1 LFRRRWF
8 FAATLAALLHVWQP
22 PVLGQQNP
30 APDAGTQTPP
40 PADKPKP
47 DEIPLT
53 IYGREFPL
61 PETQVVPTTAPQQ
74 VLPNYASCP
83 LSSLRK
89 EVRELAHLKPA
100 KDQSQL
106 PALLSKIGDKTVN
119 IARKTPNLISNEYVV
134 FKGEGR
140 ETRRNYSFLILQHP
154 LDSSLVFVEY
164 RVDLESGAKMETDFG
179 KTAPAKPLPPPSLS
193 DLPTQ
198 CCLPVGPA
206 PPPEAPVSQ
215 GFISQWLFFYPLNQ
229 PESDF
234 RYLGTQKIDGHHT
247 LVVAFAQ
254 KSGSV
259 RLPAIFA
266 SGNKKFS
273 LFMQGVAWV
282 DSSDFRIVRLRTD
295 LLSAP
300 AEAALGRLTSDI
312 LFKET
317 HLADLPSPLWLPS
330 EVVTIARIGEVS
342 LRETHIYSDYRLFRA
357 RSRIVLK

>member
-1 LFRRRWF
+1 MFRRRWF

-30 APDAGTQTPP
+30 APDAGAQTPP

-53 IYGREFPL
+53 FHKREIP
-61 PETQVVPTTAPQQ
+61 PSEIQVVPATAPQQ

-83 LSSLRK
+83 LSIVRQ

-106 PALLSKIGDKTVN
+106 PTLLGRIGEKTVQ
-119 IARKTPNLISNEYVV
+119 IARETPNLISDEYVL
-134 FKGEGR
+134 FQGDGR

-154 LDSSLVFVEY
+154 LGSGVVLDEY
-164 RVDLESGAKMETDFG
+164 RVDLESGAKLETDFG
-179 KTAPAKPLPPPSLS
+179 KTAPAKSLPPPSLS
-193 DLPTQ
+193 DLPNQ
-198 CCLPVGPA
+198 CCLPKGPA

-234 RYLGTQKIDGHHT
+234 RYLGTQQIDGHHT
-247 LVVAFAQ
+247 QVVAFAQ
-254 KSGSV
+254 KSGAV
-259 RLPAIFA
+259 RLPATFT
-266 SGNKKFS
+266 SRNKRFP
-273 LFMQGVAWV
+273 LLMQGVAWV

-300 AEAALGRLTSDI
+300 AEASLGRLTSDI
-312 LFKET
+312 QSKEI
-317 HLADLPSPLWLPS
+317 HIADLPSPLWLPS
-330 EVVTIARIGEVS
+330 EVVTIARIGEASV
-342 LRETHIYSDYRLFRA
+342 RETHLYFDYRLFRA